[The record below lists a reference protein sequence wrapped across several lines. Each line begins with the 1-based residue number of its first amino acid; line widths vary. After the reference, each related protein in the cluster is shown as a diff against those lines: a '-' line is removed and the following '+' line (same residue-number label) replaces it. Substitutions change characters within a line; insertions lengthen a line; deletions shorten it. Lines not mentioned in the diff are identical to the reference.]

1 MVISNVRTAAWSTL
15 NQRVKFKREKAAYI
29 KNNRTVTEM
38 EMSRALW
45 GSSEN
50 TRLTSPKC
58 KLKNKQGDTHTA
70 AGRAVRPED
79 SRSSSN
85 SNLLLIFLWVFSNR
99 KYWKSWRSNTD
110 SVPNAS

>member
-15 NQRVKFKREKAAYI
+15 NQRVRFKREKAAYI

-58 KLKNKQGDTHTA
+58 KLKNKHK
-70 AGRAVRPED
+70 
-79 SRSSSN
+79 
-85 SNLLLIFLWVFSNR
+85 R
-99 KYWKSWRSNTD
+99 KTRL
-110 SVPNAS
+110 